1 MPSLEHQCLAKLL
14 AESPQLV
21 PILVRRVFGI
31 DVPPGVVTYQAPETI
46 RELHY
51 PELTADGTVLIHDD
65 EHRTREA
72 FVVEVQLRPDEDKRY
87 SWPMYVVGM
96 RRRLRCPVTL
106 IVLTTSRATAKWCAE
121 PIEIGRNGMALQPLV
136 IGPDDIPRSLDEEEA
151 HRHPELAVLAVIAH
165 GRRAGSERLGR
176 VAFEACTALAQ
187 RGDKRATL
195 LLELIFAFLG
205 ANALKQLESQMDL
218 STTPFAKRYFARG
231 RQEGRKAGHQ
241 EGELAG
247 QARALLS
254 ILRSRGLPPPDEVR
268 DTIFECTDMAQLDT
282 WLSRSA
288 TAKRLTDV
296 FG

>member
-21 PILVRRVFGI
+21 PTLVRRVFGI
-31 DVPPGVVTYQAPETI
+31 DIPPGIVTYQAPETV
-46 RELHY
+46 RELDF
-51 PELTADGTVLIHDD
+51 PDLVADGAVLVHDD
-65 EHRTREA
+65 DSGIREA
-72 FVVEVQLRPDEDKRY
+72 FVIEVQLEPDKDKRY
-87 SWPMYVVGM
+87 SWPMYVVGT

-136 IGPDDIPRSLDEEEA
+136 IGPDDIPRTLDEEDA
-151 HRHPELAVLAVIAH
+151 CRHPELAVLAVIAH
-165 GRRAGSERLGR
+165 GRRAGSKGLGR
-176 VAFEACTALAQ
+176 VAFEASKALAQ

-205 ANALKQLESQMDL
+205 ADALKQLESQMDL

-231 RQEGRKAGHQ
+231 RQEG
-241 EGELAG
+241 ELAG

-254 ILRSRGLPPPDEVR
+254 ILQSRGLNLPDEVR
-268 DTIFECTDMAQLDT
+268 DTIFECTDIAQLDK
-282 WLSRSA
+282 WLHRAA
-288 TAKRLTDV
+288 TAKGLAEV